1 MPIAPRHMP
10 QMMIA
15 KVTTLAIA
23 LLLTSAAQ
31 VSAWNKPGH
40 MLTAALAADIMTP
53 KDVEKVAEILRK
65 HPQYAELRGSARAAA
80 KKASG
85 PEYAKA
91 LFMYAAR
98 WPDDARDNPLYHHA
112 TWHYVNYP
120 IVVGQGLT
128 PPSSVQP
135 TDNIIQAFER
145 NWVEVRGGDQAKRA
159 IAVAWLMHL
168 TGDAHQP
175 LHSAALFSQ
184 QFPHGDRGGNAFF
197 VRAAKERAPIELHKV
212 WDGLVLG
219 VDRFEAVNDRA
230 LALRARPEYRRDALV
245 ELSGGVSP
253 GASAVTRWLGE
264 SLELAKTVAY
274 RNGTLKGVAESDRA
288 AAPVVPAGYIR
299 DAAKVAER
307 RAVLAAYR
315 LADVLTEAVR

>member
-1 MPIAPRHMP
+1 MLIPSRRMP
-10 QMMIA
+10 QMIIA
-15 KVTTLAIA
+15 KVTTFAFA
-23 LLLTSAAQ
+23 LLLMSTAQ

-40 MLTAALAADIMTP
+40 MLTAALTADIMDP
-53 KDVEKVAEILRK
+53 GDVAKVVEILRK
-65 HPQYAELRGSARAAA
+65 HPQYAELRGSARLAA

-120 IVVGQGLT
+120 IVVGQGVT
-128 PPSSVQP
+128 PPPGPQP
-135 TDNIIQAFER
+135 TDNIIKAFER
-145 NWVEVRGGDQAKRA
+145 NWAEARGGDQAKRA
-159 IAVAWLMHL
+159 IVIAWLMHL
-168 TGDAHQP
+168 AGDAHQP
-175 LHSAALFSQ
+175 LHSAALFSP
-184 QFPHGDRGGNAFF
+184 QFPQGDRGGNAFF

-212 WDGLVLG
+212 WDGLLLG

-230 LALRARPEYRRDALV
+230 LALRARPEYRRDALP
-245 ELSGGVSP
+245 ELSGSASP
-253 GASAVTRWLGE
+253 GASVIPRWLGE
-264 SLELAKTVAY
+264 SLELAKAVAY
-274 RNGTLKGVAESDRA
+274 RNGTLKGVVESDRA